1 MNIHNPEGI
10 TSVVSWQLDC
20 AVAPISILGHDIVR
34 ASVVSVVIALREKP
48 RTVDSRRYGP

>member
-10 TSVVSWQLDC
+10 TSVVSRQLDC

-34 ASVVSVVIALREKP
+34 ASVVSIVIVLREKP
-48 RTVDSRRYGP
+48 GTANSRIYGS